1 MEISQPSSSAEPRAP
16 IPTAT
21 AAEQARQS
29 RSKPADTS
37 SMTPDV
43 ASVQVLAAA
52 AHNENIAEEAFEER
66 ERKAHLSGALD
77 DWEILAMHALSRDEA
92 SVPSPANSAPSSL
105 SPSHSPAY
113 PCHPV
118 YHIC

>member
-1 MEISQPSSSAEPRAP
+1 MEISQPSSSAGPSAP

-29 RSKPADTS
+29 RCKPADS
-37 SMTPDV
+37 SSTTPDA
-43 ASVQVLAAA
+43 ASAHLDAAA
-52 AHNENIAEEAFEER
+52 AHKGNVAEEAFEER

-92 SVPSPANSAPSSL
+92 STPFPANSAPISL
-105 SPSHSPAY
+105 SPSPSPAC
-113 PCHPV
+113 PCHPI